1 MALYPA
7 YLNLKDR
14 GCLVVGGGTVAE
26 RKGRTLLDY
35 GACVTV
41 VSPEMTS
48 GLEKLVKTG
57 QVAHIK
63 RNYQPGDLDG
73 FFLVVAATSDPVV
86 NRNIYE
92 EAEDSGILINSVDD
106 PDNCNFFVPS
116 SIRRG
121 DFQVSI
127 STSGKAPYF
136 ARKLRK
142 FLENIFYNDLDQDLE
157 KLNRIRS
164 KIIEESGD
172 DERLKEK
179 KFEQILKP
187 EIEDILRKIEKK
199 W

>member
-26 RKGRTLLDY
+26 RKCRTLIGC
-35 GACVTV
+35 GASVTF
-41 VSPEMTS
+41 VSPEITS
-48 GLEKLVKTG
+48 GLEKLVKQG
-57 QVAHIK
+57 QVVHIK
-63 RNYQPGDLDG
+63 RNYRQGDLDG
-73 FFLVVAATSDPVV
+73 FFIAVAATSDPEV
-86 NRNIYE
+86 NRKIYK

-121 DFQVSI
+121 DFLVSI

-136 ARKLRK
+136 AKKLRK
-142 FLENIFYNDLDQDLE
+142 FLDNMFYNDLDQDLE
-157 KLNRIRS
+157 KLSRIRL

-172 DERLKEK
+172 DVELKKK

-199 W
+199 